1 MTQLSKRTILTI
13 EDTPSFRQLI
23 RMTLE
28 FEGYLVR
35 EANDGKSGLELAR
48 ISPPDLI
55 LLDLMMPGMSG
66 LEVCQQ
72 LMADVRLRQV
82 PVVVLSSSNDSDEI
96 EACLQLGAQGYLLKP
111 FRPKM
116 LLDVVLEKINACA
129 AH

>member
-1 MTQLSKRTILTI
+1 MTQSSKITILTI

-28 FEGYLVR
+28 FHGYLVI
-35 EANDGKSGLELAR
+35 EAEDGKTGLELAR
-48 ISPPDLI
+48 TLHPNLI

-66 LEVCQQ
+66 LQVCQQ
-72 LMADVRLRQV
+72 LMIDSRLRQI

-116 LLDVVLEKINACA
+116 LMDVVREKLNASA
-129 AH
+129 SN